1 LFGPLAASLAAN
13 TTSRHQ
19 LLLLLLQPAIQCLWW
34 WMQLPCASSRHDTA
48 RKHILGLP
56 IMKNTVQLGIMWRL
70 ICCWQTSRHTTG

>member
-1 LFGPLAASLAAN
+1 
-13 TTSRHQ
+13 
-19 LLLLLLQPAIQCLWW
+19 
-34 WMQLPCASSRHDTA
+34 MQLPCASSRHDTA